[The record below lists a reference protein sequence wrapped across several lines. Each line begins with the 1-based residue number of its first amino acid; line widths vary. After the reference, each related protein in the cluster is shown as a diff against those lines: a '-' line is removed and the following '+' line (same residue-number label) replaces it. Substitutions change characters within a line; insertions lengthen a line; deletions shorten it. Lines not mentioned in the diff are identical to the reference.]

1 MRSFIPMLILG
12 LPAVALGASTCPA
25 AEPIHAAG
33 GSPPSRPVPVMP
45 EMGPTLPAADI
56 AASPALTRLASQGAQ
71 LYRLKSEHG
80 LEAVFARSGTQFRVF
95 YLTPD
100 HLAEIGGVMWDATGH
115 NITRDQVSL
124 IPGAIPTVQWTPSGS
139 GQGSRPGAPSATSAP
154 PAVDPVERVK
164 AVAFGLEGQD
174 TAPRVYMF
182 IDPLCPF
189 STRAYAALKPAVA
202 SGRLQLAIVPVSIN
216 DHENKGASTPAAQQM
231 LSAKPHDM
239 AALWNQIDDLGHAVP
254 GHATSDTAGASLMLN
269 LSAAH
274 SIGLRGTPTFVWK
287 DRNGTPHVEAG
298 LPDDLDA
305 FLASL
310 HA

>member
-1 MRSFIPMLILG
+1 
-12 LPAVALGASTCPA
+12 
-25 AEPIHAAG
+25 
-33 GSPPSRPVPVMP
+33 
-45 EMGPTLPAADI
+45 
-56 AASPALTRLASQGAQ
+56 
-71 LYRLKSEHG
+71 
-80 LEAVFARSGTQFRVF
+80 
-95 YLTPD
+95 
-100 HLAEIGGVMWDATGH
+100 MWDATGH
-115 NITRDQVSL
+115 NITRDQVSS
-124 IPGAIPTVQWTPSGS
+124 IPGTIPTVQWNPSGS
-139 GQGSRPGAPSATSAP
+139 SPGSRPGAASATTAH

-239 AALWNQIDDLGHAVP
+239 AALWNQIDALGHAVP

-269 LSAAH
+269 LSAAQP
-274 SIGLRGTPTFVWK
+274 LWQ
-287 DRNGTPHVEAG
+287 
-298 LPDDLDA
+298 
-305 FLASL
+305 
-310 HA
+310 

>member
-12 LPAVALGASTCPA
+12 VPAVALGASTCPA
-25 AEPIHAAG
+25 AAPVHAPG
-33 GSPPSRPVPVMP
+33 GAPPSQPAPVIP

-71 LYRLKSEHG
+71 LYRLESEHG
-80 LEAVFARSGTQFRVF
+80 LEAIFARSGTQFRVF

-115 NITRDQVSL
+115 NVTRDQVSS
-124 IPGAIPTVQWTPSGS
+124 IPGAIPTVQWNPSAS
-139 GQGSRPGAPSATSAP
+139 GQGSRPGTASTATAPLMT
-154 PAVDPVERVK
+154 DPVERVK

-216 DHENKGASTPAAQQM
+216 DHENSGASTPAAQQM
-231 LSAKPHDM
+231 LSAQPHDM
-239 AALWNQIDDLGHAVP
+239 AALWSQIDELGHAVP
-254 GHATSDTAGASLMLN
+254 GHATLDTAGASLMLN

-287 DRNGTPHVEAG
+287 DRNGIPHVEAG
-298 LPDDLDA
+298 LPDDVEA

>member
-12 LPAVALGASTCPA
+12 VPAVALGASTCPA
-25 AEPIHAAG
+25 AAPVHAPG
-33 GSPPSRPVPVMP
+33 GAPPSQPAPVIP

-71 LYRLKSEHG
+71 LYRLESEHG
-80 LEAVFARSGTQFRVF
+80 LEAIFARSGTQFRVF

-115 NITRDQVSL
+115 NVTRDQVSS
-124 IPGAIPTVQWTPSGS
+124 IPGAIPTVQWNPSAS
-139 GQGSRPGAPSATSAP
+139 GQSSRPGTASTATAPLMT
-154 PAVDPVERVK
+154 DPVERVK

-216 DHENKGASTPAAQQM
+216 DHENSGASTPAAQQM
-231 LSAKPHDM
+231 LSAQPHDM
-239 AALWNQIDDLGHAVP
+239 AALWSQIDELGHAVP

-287 DRNGTPHVEAG
+287 DRNGIPHVEAG
-298 LPDDLDA
+298 LPDDVEA

>member
-12 LPAVALGASTCPA
+12 VPAVALGASTCPS

-45 EMGPTLPAADI
+45 EMGPTLPAAEI
-56 AASPALTRLASQGAQ
+56 AAAPALTRLASQGAQ

-115 NITRDQVSL
+115 NVTRDQVSS

-202 SGRLQLAIVPVSIN
+202 SGRLQLAIVRAPLQLPTAPQRRLPPRDRTWMRPSLFSVY
-216 DHENKGASTPAAQQM
+216 
-231 LSAKPHDM
+231 LS
-239 AALWNQIDDLGHAVP
+239 G
-254 GHATSDTAGASLMLN
+254 LMVLAR
-269 LSAAH
+269 SVE
-274 SIGLRGTPTFVWK
+274 LRSV
-287 DRNGTPHVEAG
+287 
-298 LPDDLDA
+298 
-305 FLASL
+305 
-310 HA
+310 

>member
-12 LPAVALGASTCPA
+12 VPAVALGASTCPA
-25 AEPIHAAG
+25 AAPVHAPG
-33 GSPPSRPVPVMP
+33 GAPPSQPAPVIP

-80 LEAVFARSGTQFRVF
+80 LEAIFARSGTQFRVF

-115 NITRDQVSL
+115 NVTRDQVSS
-124 IPGAIPTVQWTPSGS
+124 IPGAIPTVQWNPSAS
-139 GQGSRPGAPSATSAP
+139 GQGSRPGTASTATAPLMT
-154 PAVDPVERVK
+154 DPVERVK

-216 DHENKGASTPAAQQM
+216 DHENSGASTPAAQQM
-231 LSAKPHDM
+231 LSAQPHDM
-239 AALWNQIDDLGHAVP
+239 AALWSQIDELGHAVP
-254 GHATSDTAGASLMLN
+254 GHATLDAAGASLMLN

-287 DRNGTPHVEAG
+287 DRNGIPHVEAG
-298 LPDDLDA
+298 LPDDVEA